1 MCFFCSDQGA
11 GDVGD
16 TLSSQAHQSRHEA
29 GAQLWMCS
37 LGSQATDN
45 LFFLMKVTHTLYM
58 KSLKY
63 RKAEIGNKTLSP
75 TTEVLSRLPLC
86 IIKKKK
92 SMAFSMPA

>member
-1 MCFFCSDQGA
+1 MCVSSAVIRGL
-11 GDVGD
+11 VKWD
-16 TLSSQAHQSRHEA
+16 TLSSQAHQSRHKA

-86 IIKKKK
+86 IIKKHGFLY
-92 SMAFSMPA
+92 ACLNT